1 MITRETPEQRV
12 QRAQQEVWMA
22 LRTKDPEAWSEV
34 LADDFVS
41 RSPGE
46 PDRDKASFIGVITSF
61 PAEVISIGSDN
72 IDVRVWSDVA
82 VLTCTQDAQLQ
93 MPGQR
98 VRLNRI
104 ALTNVFRESEDGRWM
119 LHLTHA
125 VGLD

>member
-1 MITRETPEQRV
+1 
-12 QRAQQEVWMA
+12 MA
-22 LRTKDPEAWSEV
+22 LRTKDREAWSEV
-34 LADDFVS
+34 LAEDFLA

-46 PDRDKASFIGVITSF
+46 PDRDKGAFIGVITSF

-72 IDVRVWSDVA
+72 IDVRVWGDIA
-82 VLTCTQDAQLQ
+82 VLTCTQDAQIQ
-93 MPGQR
+93 MPGDR

-104 ALTNVFRESEDGRWM
+104 ALTNVFREDEDGRWQ